1 MKKKDRIKQLEQE
14 VEGLMIGQARLEHRV
29 RRLQEA
35 VYDMRYLMS
44 QRLNKA
50 EFEVADLP

>member
-14 VEGLMIGQARLEHRV
+14 VDGLMIGQARLEHRV

-44 QRLNKA
+44 LRLNKA

>member
-1 MKKKDRIKQLEQE
+1 
-14 VEGLMIGQARLEHRV
+14 MIGQARLEHRV